1 MRLGEIL
8 QGRRGRQ
15 LDSLMT
21 GQVALRGGLRGRGR
35 IKIKEEERFVN
46 KRKLKKAIEIETET
60 CNHKRIES

>member
-1 MRLGEIL
+1 M
-8 QGRRGRQ
+8 
-15 LDSLMT
+15 
-21 GQVALRGGLRGRGR
+21 GR